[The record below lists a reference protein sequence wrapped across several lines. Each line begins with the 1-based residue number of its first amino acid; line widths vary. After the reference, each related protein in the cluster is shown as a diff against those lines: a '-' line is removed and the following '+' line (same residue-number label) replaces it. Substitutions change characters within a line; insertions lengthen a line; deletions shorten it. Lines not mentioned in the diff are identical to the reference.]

1 MQDVCAK
8 LIFVDIIKLQKHVDQ
23 FLLVVISQL
32 KRNAII
38 YLLMNSLLYF
48 NLLLIVIGLEMFV

>member
-1 MQDVCAK
+1 MQDVYVK
-8 LIFVDIIKLQKHVDQ
+8 LIFVVIIKHQKDVDQ

-38 YLLMNSLLYF
+38 YLLMNFLLYF
-48 NLLLIVIGLEMFV
+48 NQVLIVIGQEMFV